1 MIRAFG
7 AHYHNPTF
15 PGVSLI
21 KAGAHALMREGAASV
36 DL

>member
-21 KAGAHALMREGAASV
+21 MAGCACLMREGAASV